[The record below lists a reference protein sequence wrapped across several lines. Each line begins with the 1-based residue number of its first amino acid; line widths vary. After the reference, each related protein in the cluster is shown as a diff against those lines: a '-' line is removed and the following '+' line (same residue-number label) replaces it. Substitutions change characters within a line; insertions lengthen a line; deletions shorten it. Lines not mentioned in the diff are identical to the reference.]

1 MEKALSLHSQHFFD
15 SENDL
20 LCITK
25 DFKNFTFPSGKW
37 EKLLGWSNEE
47 IADKPFH
54 ELIHPDD
61 LKKTSE
67 ILELASKKKR
77 IFGFENRWVTREKE
91 IIWLEWRLFYED
103 EQDPTFICLAKD
115 ITELKDKDHYLKLSQ
130 EHASLGTW
138 KFNTTTEK
146 YSCSDE
152 LFQIYEINPEEG
164 FSYAR
169 NASFYD
175 EGNWQK
181 FNSAFMKCLEHG
193 IPWNI
198 EVELI
203 TDRGNLKWVQSWGF
217 PLKIG
222 EEIVGVEGMILD
234 LTRKKNEALILKQT
248 VEELDK
254 FQLSINQ
261 HSLVARMNPDGF
273 FMDINK
279 LFEKVSGYRLGEILG
294 KHLSELTISYFH
306 AHIPEILK
314 QLKNGQ
320 KWRGEL
326 KLQRKNQT
334 LFWVDMS
341 LTPIMDIVNNQLLE
355 IVSISYDIT
364 EKKLNDERYQT
375 VLSGINAGIWDWP
388 DISRSEVYWSPR
400 LFEILGYDI
409 SKTHPSVEFF
419 DKLTHPDDRDWLRD
433 SFTEALKA
441 DHNFLVEYRVMSGN
455 GKYMWIQSLG
465 IIMRDEQNKPYRM
478 IGSITDINQK
488 KLFEFN
494 LEEEKQKTI
503 QASKLA
509 TLGEM
514 AAGLAHEVNNPLTI
528 IFGYIRIL
536 EEELLGQEI
545 NYELMHKH
553 VGLIK
558 NAAQRAAKIVT
569 NLKDFARD
577 GSADPFVDI
586 PASQMI
592 SMVLDLCS
600 ERFKKNG
607 IRIEVSITKDPI
619 IYCRKIELSQV
630 LLNLLFNSF
639 DALDGK
645 QDKWVKI
652 TAQENTQSVE
662 ICVIDSG
669 PGLAPEVAEKV
680 FTPFFTTKKVG
691 LGTGIGL
698 SISQRIVLNHG
709 GEIFYD
715 PSSSNTKFVVRLPFL
730 QESL

>member
-1 MEKALSLHSQHFFD
+1 MEKRLRLHTQHFFD

-25 DFKNFTFPSGKW
+25 DFKNFIFISEKW
-37 EKLLGWSNEE
+37 EDLLGWSLEE
-47 IADKPFH
+47 LNDIALTD
-54 ELIHPDD
+54 LIYPDD
-61 LKKTSE
+61 FQSTMEQLSH
-67 ILELASKKKR
+67 AGKKK
-77 IFGFENRWVTREKE
+77 IFGHETR
-91 IIWLEWRLFYED
+91 IITRNKDIKWLEWRMFYEVED
-103 EQDPTFICLAKD
+103 DSTYICLAKD
-115 ITELKDKDHYLKLSQ
+115 LTQMRENEHYLKLTQ
-130 EHASLGTW
+130 DHAKLGTW

-146 YSCSDE
+146 FTCSDE
-152 LFQIYEINPEEG
+152 LFHIYEMTPNSG
-164 FSYAR
+164 FSYAH

-175 EGNWQK
+175 EDNWQRL
-181 FNSAFMKCLEHG
+181 NSAFMKCLERG
-193 IPWNI
+193 TPWNI

-203 TDRGNLKWVQSWGF
+203 TEKGNLKWVQSWGF
-217 PLKIG
+217 PLRIG
-222 EEIVGVEGMILD
+222 KDIVGVEGMLLD
-234 LTRKKNEALILKQT
+234 LTHKKNEELLLKQT

-261 HSLVARMNPDGF
+261 HSLVARLNPDGF

-279 LFEKVSGYRLGEILG
+279 LFEKISGFRLGEILG
-294 KHLSELTISYFH
+294 KHLTELTSH
-306 AHIPEILK
+306 RDRVPEILSLMK
-314 QLKNGQ
+314 KGQ
-320 KWRGEL
+320 KWRGEIR
-326 KLQRKNQT
+326 LQRKDHSY
-334 LFWVDMS
+334 FWLDMS
-341 LTPIMDIVNNQLLE
+341 LTPIMDMARNQLHE

-364 EKKLNDERYQT
+364 EKKLNDERFQT
-375 VLSGINAGIWDWP
+375 VLSGINSGIWDWQDVTKP
-388 DISRSEVYWSPR
+388 DVYWSPR
-400 LFEILGYDI
+400 LFEILEYDS
-409 SKTHPSVEFF
+409 SKVNPDSDFFNSIIHPE
-419 DKLTHPDDRDWLRD
+419 DLDWVNA
-433 SFTEALKA
+433 SIKTALEKEN
-441 DHNFLVEYRVMSGN
+441 NFLIEYRILSGK
-455 GKYMWIQSLG
+455 GKYLWIQSLG
-465 IIMRDEQNKPYRM
+465 IVLRDSEGKPYRM
-478 IGSITDINQK
+478 IGSMTDINQK

-536 EEELLGQEI
+536 EEELI
-545 NYELMHKH
+545 SPHVNYALMHKH

-577 GSADPFVDI
+577 GSADPFMDL
-586 PASQMI
+586 PASQLI

-607 IRIEVSITKDPI
+607 IKIEVSISKDPI

-639 DALDGK
+639 DALDG
-645 QDKWVKI
+645 QREKWVKI
-652 TAQENTQSVE
+652 TAQENNHSVE
-662 ICVIDSG
+662 ISVIDSG
-669 PGLAPEVAEKV
+669 KGLSPEVAEKV

-709 GEIFYD
+709 GEIYYD
-715 PSSSNTKFVVRLPFL
+715 PSSPNTRFVVRLPFL